1 MAKNSKQ
8 VTEQAN
14 EIKEIKEI
22 KENVTETQEIAKVQ
36 ENQADESQAPME
48 EVKADAPAAKEDM
61 ADAVIS
67 APGEDLYKKH
77 AAAVKDA
84 KQFYQCKLPSMSY
97 YSKRALCEA
106 VDNMKRMNDRTKGME
121 SLDMCIE
128 MLEMAVAYLYSRK
141 VNG

>member
-14 EIKEIKEI
+14 EVKEI

-36 ENQADESQAPME
+36 ENQVDESQAPVE
-48 EVKADAPAAKEDM
+48 EVKADASAAQEDK
-61 ADAVIS
+61 ADEAVINT
-67 APGEDLYKKH
+67 PGEELYKKH
-77 AAAVKDA
+77 VAAVKDA

>member
-14 EIKEIKEI
+14 EVKEI

-36 ENQADESQAPME
+36 ENQVDESQAPME
-48 EVKADAPAAKEDM
+48 EVKADTSAAQEDK
-61 ADAVIS
+61 ADEAVIN
-67 APGEDLYKKH
+67 APGEELYKKH
-77 AAAVKDA
+77 VAAVKDA

>member
-8 VTEQAN
+8 VTEQ
-14 EIKEIKEI
+14 
-22 KENVTETQEIAKVQ
+22 VTE
-36 ENQADESQAPME
+36 QAN
-48 EVKADAPAAKEDM
+48 EVKADAP
-61 ADAVIS
+61 
-67 APGEDLYKKH
+67 GEELYKKH
-77 AAAVKDA
+77 VAAVKDA